1 MNRMEEYVS
10 SILSH
15 GEFSEQDRIEL
26 AEEFLDH
33 LHQLQ
38 RDYLQAGYSPEE
50 AEQLAIR
57 DFGGEQEIGE
67 ELQESQAPHYR
78 LLLLLVGAGSIL
90 FTILH
95 YLYALFI
102 LQAYIPLPMVIGMLL
117 GSSLLWFYWNP
128 EHIFQ
133 RKLLIST
140 ILILL
145 TLLFLY
151 WSYVAFLGTK
161 WMRNLLLANTALL
174 LLLSWLTLLMTAWK
188 KPLHLALSERKQRN
202 VIHTANVTLLL
213 GTPEMYDVHFSPDEK
228 QISFVAV
235 SLASSNKTY
244 EYELFTMDLETKQA
258 KQITTLQ
265 KHANSPVYFHKQNK
279 LLFLEDI
286 GWPAEPS
293 YQLRT
298 VNTDGSNL
306 QTLQIVLPK

>member
-128 EHIFQ
+128 EHIFL

-213 GTPEMYDVHFSPDEK
+213 VLLYPIIK
-228 QISFVAV
+228 W
-235 SLASSNKTY
+235 SSGI
-244 EYELFTMDLETKQA
+244 LFFGWIFTIFPICFLLGWA
-258 KQITTLQ
+258 CLYWLQ
-265 KHANSPVYFHKQNK
+265 YKLIGRMPFLG
-279 LLFLEDI
+279 LLFGVFSAVFVGFLC
-286 GWPAEPS
+286 S
-293 YQLRT
+293 F
-298 VNTDGSNL
+298 
-306 QTLQIVLPK
+306 